1 MESLQHAEDV
11 SENRSDLHDAESLE
25 SETLPPLGEQRT
37 RNKDVETLDENEP
50 LKQVLIYLS
59 DKRLKQLRKIA
70 YTRGV
75 SRASLVREAVE
86 DWFTEQ
92 SNSKEKI
99 PNELL
104 EKILDYC
111 SKDYGDGFEIDGD
124 TGFVAM
130 MQENKLQLKD
140 LTKKQWVE
148 VAKKIDIG
156 FNRYFSQPSPE
167 EFAGKFDPISPSK
180 EQRAW
185 LSSNENLPEDSEE
198 EKGKE

>member
-1 MESLQHAEDV
+1 MAPLSPTEDAL
-11 SENRSDLHDAESLE
+11 ENRSDIHSAEGLE

-37 RNKDVETLDENEP
+37 GNKDVETLDENEP

-59 DKRLKQLRKIA
+59 AKRLKQLRKIA

-75 SRASLVREAVE
+75 SRAFLVREAVE
-86 DWFTEQ
+86 DWFAKQ
-92 SNSKEKI
+92 SNPKEKI

-130 MQENKLQLKD
+130 MQENKLKLKD

-148 VAKKIDIG
+148 VAKKIEIG
-156 FNRYFSQPSPE
+156 FHGYFSQPSLE
-167 EFAGKFDPISPSK
+167 EFAGKFDPISPS
-180 EQRAW
+180 EGQRAW
-185 LSSNENLPEDSEE
+185 LSSNENPPEDSEE
-198 EKGKE
+198 EKEKE